1 MTTFVN
7 GKIIKCDQK
16 VNITATFGSD
26 LVLEG
31 FTSVPNILLKMYRRI
46 GISDFQMMILINLIR
61 FRVEDKDY
69 FPTPEAIAQY
79 MESTPASVKN
89 ELADLQGKEIIAVSE
104 YYDNEKN
111 TVFKGYDF
119 EPLFLKVSDVWAAIR
134 AKEIEASEKIIRK
147 ANTANGF
154 ESFRYDDSISE
165 LIVIF
170 EKEFGRALSPIE
182 VEQIEKW
189 AEEADVKLVV
199 EALRRAVLG
208 GKHNFKYINSILL
221 EWKKNNLKTLE
232 VIAAYDL
239 DFQKR
244 RARSLRKINEGA
256 NPGTKGSKNDSKE
269 KAFIRSLYIKG

>member
-1 MTTFVN
+1 VTTFLN

-31 FTSVPNILLKMYRRI
+31 FTSVPNILLKMYRWI

-61 FRVEDKDY
+61 LRVEERDY
-69 FPTPEAIAQY
+69 YPSPEAIAQY
-79 MESTPASVKN
+79 MESTSASIKN

-111 TVFKGYDF
+111 VVFKGYDF

-134 AKEIEASEKIIRK
+134 AKEIEASEKIIRE
-147 ANTANGF
+147 ANSANDS
-154 ESFRYDDSISE
+154 ESFKYHDNISE
-165 LIVIF
+165 LIVTF
-170 EKEFGRALSPIE
+170 EKEFGRPLSPIE

-189 AEEADVKLVV
+189 AGEADAQLVV

-221 EWKKNNLKTLE
+221 EWKKNNLKTLD
-232 VIAAYDL
+232 VIAEYDL

-244 RARSLRKINEGA
+244 RARSLHKINEGT